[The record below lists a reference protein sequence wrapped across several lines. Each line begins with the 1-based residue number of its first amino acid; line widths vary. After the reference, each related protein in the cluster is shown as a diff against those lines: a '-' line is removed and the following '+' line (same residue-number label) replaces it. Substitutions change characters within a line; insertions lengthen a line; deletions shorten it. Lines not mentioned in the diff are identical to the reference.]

1 MRVSSRADYGVR
13 ALFELAL
20 RSGQGPVHS
29 KEIASR
35 QEIPEAYLHQVL
47 GALNR
52 AGLIRSTRG
61 PLGGHELSLQPSE
74 ISVHDILVALDG
86 IDQRP
91 HPHPDG
97 IGPADVVH
105 EVWHEMQEQAEQLL
119 RSITLQTLVDRQ
131 AERQP
136 TANYVI

>member
-20 RSGQGPVHS
+20 RAGQGPVHS
-29 KEIASR
+29 KEIAAR

-47 GALNR
+47 GALSR

-61 PLGGHELSLQPSE
+61 PLGGHELSSEPAE
-74 ISVHDILVALDG
+74 ISIHTILTALDG
-86 IDQRP
+86 VDQKT

-97 IGPADVVH
+97 IGASDVVH
-105 EVWHEMQEQAEQLL
+105 DVWHEMQEHNERML
-119 RSITLQTLVDRQ
+119 RSITLQTLVDR
-131 AERQP
+131 ETSREP
-136 TANYVI
+136 RANYAI

>member
-20 RSGQGPVHS
+20 RAGQGPVHNRD
-29 KEIASR
+29 IAAR

-47 GALNR
+47 GSLGR
-52 AGLIRSTRG
+52 ADLVRSTRG
-61 PLGGHELSLQPSE
+61 PLGGHELALAPSE
-74 ISVHDILVALDG
+74 ISIYAILAALDG
-86 IDQRP
+86 IDQKT

-105 EVWHEMQEQAEQLL
+105 DVWHLMQEQNERLL
-119 RSITLQTLVDRQ
+119 RSISLQTLVDRQ
-131 AERQP
+131 TSRSMC
-136 TANYVI
+136 ANYAI

>member
-13 ALFELAL
+13 ALYELAL
-20 RSGQGPVHS
+20 RAGQGPTHS
-29 KEIASR
+29 RDIATR

-47 GALNR
+47 GALSR
-52 AGLIRSTRG
+52 AGLVKSTRG
-61 PLGGHELSLQPSE
+61 PLGGHELSGEPSE
-74 ISVHDILVALDG
+74 ISLFAILAALDG

-97 IGPADVVH
+97 IGPSDVVH
-105 EVWHEMQEQAEQLL
+105 EVWHEMQEQAERLL
-119 RSITLQTLVDRQ
+119 RSITLQTLIERQ

-136 TANYVI
+136 CANYAI